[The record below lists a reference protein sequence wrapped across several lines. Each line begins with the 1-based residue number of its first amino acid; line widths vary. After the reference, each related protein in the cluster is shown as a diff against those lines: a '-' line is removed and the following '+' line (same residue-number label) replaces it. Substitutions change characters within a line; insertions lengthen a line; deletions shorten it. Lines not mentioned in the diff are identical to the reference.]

1 MWNSDAALERA
12 VFLEGRTRMIKRS
25 PPALA
30 TWLLA
35 HFASDYQRDSL
46 AGDLIEQYLLGRSR
60 CWYWK
65 QVVAALLV
73 AGAQVLRP
81 ALAASFA
88 RILLRLAAETSAVT
102 GLVSL
107 FYELRRVASPADF
120 LRPALIASVVLLA
133 SIATLGLQASAAGGP
148 RRRRH
153 PAIKRLLAPFAA
165 ITLSVAT
172 LSWAGTT
179 TEGSPG
185 SLAPPVCVGH
195 E

>member
-1 MWNSDAALERA
+1 MR
-12 VFLEGRTRMIKRS
+12 KRS
-25 PPALA
+25 PPAVA

-35 HFASDYQRDSL
+35 HFASDYQRDAL
-46 AGDLIEQYLLGRSR
+46 AGDLIEQYHLGRSR

-81 ALAASFA
+81 ALALSVA
-88 RILLRLAAETSAVT
+88 RITLRIAAESVAVT

-107 FYELRRVASPADF
+107 FYALRRVASPADF
-120 LRPALIASVVLLA
+120 FRPALIASVVLLA
-133 SIATLGLQASAAGGP
+133 AIASLRLHASTAGGP
-148 RRRRH
+148 GRRRH
-153 PAIKRLLAPFAA
+153 PAIKRLWAPFAA

-179 TEGSPG
+179 TEGPPG
-185 SLAPPVCVGH
+185 TPTPSVCVEH

>member
-1 MWNSDAALERA
+1 
-12 VFLEGRTRMIKRS
+12 MIKRS

-46 AGDLIEQYLLGRSR
+46 AGDLIEQYHLGRSR

-65 QVVAALLV
+65 QVGAALVV
-73 AGAQVLRP
+73 AGAKVLRP
-81 ALAASFA
+81 ALAVSVA
-88 RILLRLAAETSAVT
+88 RILLRVAAESVAVT

-107 FYELRRVASPADF
+107 FYELRGVDSPADF
-120 LRPALIASVVLLA
+120 FRPALIASVVLLTSIASLGLHA
-133 SIATLGLQASAAGGP
+133 SIAGGP
-148 RRRRH
+148 RKRRH
-153 PAIKRLLAPFAA
+153 PAIKRLLAQFAA

-185 SLAPPVCVGH
+185 RPDPPVCVEH
-195 E
+195 K

>member
-1 MWNSDAALERA
+1 MR
-12 VFLEGRTRMIKRS
+12 KRS
-25 PPALA
+25 PPAVA

-35 HFASDYQRDSL
+35 HFASDYQRDAL
-46 AGDLIEQYLLGRSR
+46 AGDLIEQYDLGRSR

-81 ALAASFA
+81 ALALSVA
-88 RILLRLAAETSAVT
+88 RITLRIAAESVAVT

-107 FYELRRVASPADF
+107 FYALRRVASPADF
-120 LRPALIASVVLLA
+120 FRPALIASVVLLA
-133 SIATLGLQASAAGGP
+133 AIASLRLHASTAGGP
-148 RRRRH
+148 GRRH
-153 PAIKRLLAPFAA
+153 PAIKRLWVPFAA
-165 ITLSVAT
+165 IMLSVAT

-179 TEGSPG
+179 TEGPPG
-185 SLAPPVCVGH
+185 TPPPSVCVEH

>member
-1 MWNSDAALERA
+1 VWNPDETLEWA
-12 VFLEGRTRMIKRS
+12 VFLEGRTRMRKRS
-25 PPALA
+25 PPAVA

-46 AGDLIEQYLLGRSR
+46 AGDLIEQYHLGRSR

-65 QVVAALLV
+65 QVVAALVV

-81 ALAASFA
+81 ALALSVAGITL
-88 RILLRLAAETSAVT
+88 RIAAESVAVT

-107 FYELRRVASPADF
+107 FYALRRVASPADF

-133 SIATLGLQASAAGGP
+133 VIASLRLHASISGGS
-148 RRRRH
+148 RRPRH

-179 TEGSPG
+179 TEGPPG
-185 SLAPPVCVGH
+185 TTAPPVCVEH

>member
-1 MWNSDAALERA
+1 M
-12 VFLEGRTRMIKRS
+12 MKRS

-46 AGDLIEQYLLGRSR
+46 AGDLIEQYHLGRSR

-65 QVVAALLV
+65 QVVAALVV
-73 AGAQVLRP
+73 AGAKVLRP
-81 ALAASFA
+81 ALAVSVA
-88 RILLRLAAETSAVT
+88 RILLRVAAESVAVT

-107 FYELRRVASPADF
+107 FYELRRVDSPADF
-120 LRPALIASVVLLA
+120 FRPALIASVVLLA
-133 SIATLGLQASAAGGP
+133 SIASLGLHASIAGGP
-148 RRRRH
+148 RKRH

-185 SLAPPVCVGH
+185 RPDSPVCVEH
-195 E
+195 K

>member
-1 MWNSDAALERA
+1 
-12 VFLEGRTRMIKRS
+12 MIKRS

-46 AGDLIEQYLLGRSR
+46 AGDLIEQYHLGRSR

-65 QVVAALLV
+65 QVVAALVV
-73 AGAQVLRP
+73 AGAKVLRP
-81 ALAASFA
+81 ALAVSVAG
-88 RILLRLAAETSAVT
+88 ILLRVAAESVAVT

-107 FYELRRVASPADF
+107 FYELRRVDSPADF
-120 LRPALIASVVLLA
+120 FRPALIASVVLLA
-133 SIATLGLQASAAGGP
+133 SIASLALQGSIAGVP
-148 RRRRH
+148 RKRRH

-172 LSWAGTT
+172 LSWAGTI

-185 SLAPPVCVGH
+185 RLNPPVCVDH
-195 E
+195 K